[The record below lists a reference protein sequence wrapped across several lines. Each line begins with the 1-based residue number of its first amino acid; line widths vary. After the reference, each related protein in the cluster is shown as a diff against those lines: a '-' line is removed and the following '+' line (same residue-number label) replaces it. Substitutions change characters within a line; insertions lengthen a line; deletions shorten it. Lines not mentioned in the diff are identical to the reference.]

1 MVNHCKQSN
10 WGPNGTRASKKVPPS
25 AVSFATSHSVLG
37 SVIYNVNQRRSK
49 SESTLFNE
57 TISFTFFCHMAGSNA
72 TFYRPPAGW
81 PTRADLVAYEWYRS
95 LELVGTLLIGAGAV
109 GTGCG
114 VVRRRCNWSV
124 FTLRF
129 SIGI

>member
-1 MVNHCKQSN
+1 MVLEH
-10 WGPNGTRASKKVPPS
+10 RRR
-25 AVSFATSHSVLG
+25 SHHPLFHLQPHTVLG

-57 TISFTFFCHMAGSNA
+57 TISFTFFCHLAGSNA

-95 LELVGTLLIGAGAV
+95 PELVGIAVSSAAGVIGRYLRYVFLLVYDVQFELKTSGL
-109 GTGCG
+109 
-114 VVRRRCNWSV
+114 NQN
-124 FTLRF
+124 
-129 SIGI
+129 